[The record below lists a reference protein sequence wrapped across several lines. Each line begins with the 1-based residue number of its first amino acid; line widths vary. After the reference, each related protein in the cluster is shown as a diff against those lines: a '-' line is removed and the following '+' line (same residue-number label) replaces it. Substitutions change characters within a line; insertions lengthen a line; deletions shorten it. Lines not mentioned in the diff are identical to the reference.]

1 MVNVST
7 ILPID
12 LNSDISGRIAL
23 EKLPYNVKELRFKTY
38 FHSAFLNALEGLRDT
53 FAMSGFE
60 ATGCTLFGEPGVG
73 KSRLI
78 RYFVTEVYAKP
89 EYQLTNNLTPI
100 PIISIRVPGKPTI
113 NSICE
118 QILKCTQK
126 HYTPPSR
133 TGDSIRL
140 RVTRVL
146 QYLNVEMIIFDEF
159 QHLLRK
165 HATIRTADV
174 VAFIK
179 VLMDE
184 HGLSVV
190 FAGLPEAQ
198 SLLEEHPE
206 LSQRMSFAKVD
217 LYPFSLEEDGP
228 CNLRDFVA
236 YIKSIEGNFNDLG
249 VKIFPLASID
259 MITRLY
265 LATLGNPRRIGQ
277 LFNRVML
284 KYHDKY
290 AINTQEFQQVFS
302 QMPFNKT
309 NGYKLF
315 TEPPTLVKT
324 SFDRLLKMQREIPLY
339 ECSKHKA
346 GSRLGL

>member
-7 ILPID
+7 VLPFD
-12 LNSDISGRIAL
+12 LNTNISKRIAL
-23 EKLPYNVKELRFKTY
+23 KKLPHNVKELRFRTY
-38 FHSAFLNALEGLRDT
+38 LHNDFSNALAGLRET

-60 ATGCTLFGEPGVG
+60 STGCTLFGDPGVG

-78 RYFVTEVYAKP
+78 RYFVTEIYAKP
-89 EYQLTNNLTPI
+89 EYKPTKSVTPI

-113 NSICE
+113 SRICE

-126 HYTPPSR
+126 HYKPPSR
-133 TGDSIRL
+133 DGDSIML
-140 RVTRVL
+140 RVSRVL
-146 QYLNVEMIIFDEF
+146 QYLNIEMIIFDEF

-165 HATIRTADV
+165 HATISTADA

-217 LYPFSLEEDGP
+217 LHEFSLKKDGQ
-228 CNLRDFVA
+228 CNLKDFA
-236 YIKSIEGNFNDLG
+236 LYIKSIEVNFNELG
-249 VKIFPLASID
+249 ITIFPLSNKNMLVRI
-259 MITRLY
+259 Y

-277 LFNRVML
+277 LFTRVML
-284 KYHDKY
+284 RYHDKKQ
-290 AINTQEFQQVFS
+290 ITNQEFQQVFS
-302 QMPFNKT
+302 QMPFNKM
-309 NGYKLF
+309 NGFNLF
-315 TEPPTLVKT
+315 TEPQTSVKA
-324 SFDRLLKMQREIPLY
+324 SFERLLKMQRKESLK
-339 ECSKHKA
+339 EHNQHRL
-346 GSRLGL
+346 GSRQGD

>member
-7 ILPID
+7 VLPID

-23 EKLPYNVKELRFKTY
+23 EKLPNNVKELRFRTY
-38 FHSAFLNALEGLRDT
+38 LHNDFSNALAGLRET

-60 ATGCTLFGEPGVG
+60 STGCTLFGPPGVG

-78 RYFVTEVYAKP
+78 RYFVTEVYVKP
-89 EYQLTNNLTPI
+89 EYKLTKSVTPI

-113 NSICE
+113 SRICE

-133 TGDSIRL
+133 AGDSIML

-217 LYPFSLEEDGP
+217 LHEFSLRKDGP
-228 CNLRDFVA
+228 CNLKDFA
-236 YIKSIEGNFNDLG
+236 LYIKSIEVNFYELG
-249 VKIFPLASID
+249 ITIFIISNKD
-259 MITRLY
+259 MLFRLY

-284 KYHDKY
+284 RYHDKKL
-290 AINTQEFQQVFS
+290 ITTEEFQQVFS

-309 NGYKLF
+309 NDFELF
-315 TEPPTLVKT
+315 TEKESLVRKEY
-324 SFDRLLKMQREIPLY
+324 RNLLKMQREVSLN
-339 ECSKHKA
+339 EKNKHKL
-346 GSRLGL
+346 GSRQGS